1 MNESQFFLA
10 RRDDVMNTRRGAD
23 VDENMWLSAV
33 GRGYE
38 VIRGRIGL
46 G

>member
-10 RRDDVMNTRRGAD
+10 RRGDVKNTRRGAD